1 MSFLNAGSAGT
12 SLTRTNLQGSSQQ
25 VGEEQTSTRAVTGA
39 QAHSV
44 GLGNMPHPQAG
55 SYLTVTLFTYR
66 LEHEVGIRWRCLV
79 SNSRG
84 RCSFLGWLT
93 CSVPQ
98 DEFIARIA
106 AGVTRLDSEGQ
117 RFIPGWQWSHM
128 VRIDAERLQA
138 ISSFTS
144 EEASN
149 VPGHA
154 QEELKIVLGHVKGHL
169 QNCLAEP
176 LVRRSGT
183 IRNFVQGPEY
193 EEDLHLF
200 GSARFVTTHMLGI
213 KEGGESGIDA
223 MVVSSMQKLD
233 STIFQTPGVVCMF
246 YFKAQ
251 EVNNCLVLVTEY
263 TSAQD
268 AYSAASRFNLLLNEI
283 APFIMDPVA
292 DNTSLV
298 EGEICV

>member
-1 MSFLNAGSAGT
+1 MLIYKPQTMRRIALIRFL
-12 SLTRTNLQGSSQQ
+12 
-25 VGEEQTSTRAVTGA
+25 
-39 QAHSV
+39 
-44 GLGNMPHPQAG
+44 
-55 SYLTVTLFTYR
+55 
-66 LEHEVGIRWRCLV
+66 
-79 SNSRG
+79 
-84 RCSFLGWLT
+84 LGWLT
-93 CSVPQ
+93 CPVPQ

-106 AGVTRLDSEGQ
+106 AGVTRLDAEGQ

-128 VRIDAERLQA
+128 VRTAAATLQA
-138 ISSFTS
+138 FSSFTS
-144 EEASN
+144 EEAAN

-154 QEELKIVLGHVKGHL
+154 QEELKIALGYVEGHL

-183 IRNFVQGPEY
+183 IRNFVQGPGY
-193 EEDLHLF
+193 EDDLPHLL

-213 KEGGESGIDA
+213 KEGGETGIDA

-268 AYSAASRFNLLLNEI
+268 AYCAASRFNLLLNEI

-298 EGEICV
+298 EGDICV

>member
-1 MSFLNAGSAGT
+1 VQLTAGELPRTHQGCGEEVKQLRGGVGAKSGLEQHASSAGGVIFDCYPLHIPPRARGGNKLGVAWFF
-12 SLTRTNLQGSSQQ
+12 SF
-25 VGEEQTSTRAVTGA
+25 VGALAFR
-39 QAHSV
+39 
-44 GLGNMPHPQAG
+44 
-55 SYLTVTLFTYR
+55 
-66 LEHEVGIRWRCLV
+66 
-79 SNSRG
+79 
-84 RCSFLGWLT
+84 LT
-93 CSVPQ
+93 CPVPQ

-106 AGVTRLDSEGQ
+106 AGVTRLDAEGK
-117 RFIPGWQWSHM
+117 RFIPGWQWSRM
-128 VRIDAERLQA
+128 VRTAAATLQA
-138 ISSFTS
+138 FSSFTS
-144 EEASN
+144 EEAAN

-154 QEELKIVLGHVKGHL
+154 QEELRIALGYVEGHL

-176 LVRRSGT
+176 LVRRSGN
-183 IRNFVQGPEY
+183 IRNFVQGPGY
-193 EEDLHLF
+193 EDDLPHLL

-213 KEGGESGIDA
+213 KEGGETGIDA

-268 AYSAASRFNLLLNEI
+268 AYCAASRFNLLLNEI

-298 EGEICV
+298 EGDICV